1 MMVSGLLSGPTLLV
15 AADTTAAA
23 PSWWEIVAA
32 LAPVGTLAAA
42 VVAAIV
48 GLSTIRQRS
57 YADRRAEFWRR
68 TEWALEASVSSDA
81 QLAAMGTMV
90 LASLAK
96 SDLIASDEEL
106 ELLDAVWIEPIAEAE
121 EAGLDEEL
129 GDDAE

>member
-1 MMVSGLLSGPTLLV
+1 MTVPE
-15 AADTTAAA
+15 
-23 PSWWEIVAA
+23 PQWWEVVSA
-32 LAPVGTLAAA
+32 LAPLGTLAAA
-42 VVAAIV
+42 VVAAVI
-48 GLSTIRQRS
+48 GLGTLRQRS

-68 TEWALEASVSSDA
+68 TEWALEASVSPDP

-121 EAGLDEEL
+121 DAGLDEEL
-129 GDDAE
+129 GDEGQ